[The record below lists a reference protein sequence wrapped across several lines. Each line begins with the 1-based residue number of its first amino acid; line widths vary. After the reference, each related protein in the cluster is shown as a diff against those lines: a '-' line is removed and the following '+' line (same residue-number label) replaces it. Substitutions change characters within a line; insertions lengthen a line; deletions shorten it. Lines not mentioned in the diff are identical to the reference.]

1 MGYRLAAQRPAR
13 QYEFPTGYNAYFG
26 PERFQVGE
34 QFFYHSPQL
43 VVRKYYQIPIYFQ
56 SDICAFQASNP
67 NLPKSIPALITEALR
82 ACDPELRQ
90 VLMGNVVLTGGGS
103 QFSGFADRLSTEL
116 TRSFPHVGLLGCYF
130 RRYLPLTAPF
140 FCFGFLLDTDQDSCT
155 W

>member
-1 MGYRLAAQRPAR
+1 M
-13 QYEFPTGYNAYFG
+13 YFG
-26 PERFQVGE
+26 SERYQVGE

-43 VVRKYYQIPIYFQ
+43 VVCHTLFVYFR
-56 SDICAFQASNP
+56 SDTFAFQASNP

-116 TRSFPHVGLLGCYF
+116 TRSFPHV
-130 RRYLPLTAPF
+130 RPVSRYLR
-140 FCFGFLLDTDQDSCT
+140 
-155 W
+155 